1 MSKIDLNAG
10 ITAMEDGRIF
20 SHIAALDGGDYE
32 YLSTYMK
39 QIAALLK
46 AGQAMHEDFKDI
58 PDLFR
63 PSIETRLRR
72 SLDAWDAALGE
83 EKV

>member
-1 MSKIDLNAG
+1 MNKIDLNAG

-46 AGQAMHEDFKDI
+46 AGQFMRDTCYNWEALGDACK
-58 PDLFR
+58 
-63 PSIETRLRR
+63 
-72 SLDAWDAALGE
+72 AWDAALGE
-83 EKV
+83 EEV